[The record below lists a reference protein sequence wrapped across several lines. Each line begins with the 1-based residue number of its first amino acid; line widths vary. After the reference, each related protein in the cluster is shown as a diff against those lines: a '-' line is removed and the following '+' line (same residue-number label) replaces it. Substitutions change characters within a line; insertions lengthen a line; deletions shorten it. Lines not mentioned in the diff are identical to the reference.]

1 MIHKGDDLPQSRA
14 LLYRRAGRALRY
26 PVYVA
31 IEAAWTVI
39 AVYAVTLDL
48 FVAPGEAPAIAL
60 GLLVVISLA
69 HSAKMTVVQ
78 PWQLLKAILLGVIVF
93 AAARGLTAFSDALFE
108 PIVPAIIVGTAYY
121 FWLGEQ
127 WTKRVA
133 TSTEE

>member
-1 MIHKGDDLPQSRA
+1 MIQKGDDLSVNRA
-14 LLYRRAGRALRY
+14 LTYRRAGRTLRY

-39 AVYAVTLDL
+39 AMYALAKDL
-48 FVAPGEAPAIAL
+48 FIAPGKAPEIAL
-60 GLLVVISLA
+60 GLLVVLSLA
-69 HSAKMTVVQ
+69 HSAKMMVVQ

-108 PIVPAIIVGTAYY
+108 PIMPAIIVGTAYY

-133 TSTEE
+133 TSNEE